1 MACCGETKEK
11 IDLKNEKFPELFIHI
26 GQDKINFNSDFGQF
40 NIDNKEIEIE
50 NESKLKK
57 DIKILNQKYLEG
69 KDILNELNSKINEI
83 DKKIKLMEKILIIN
97 EREKEYLNE
106 MSKKL
111 NLNNQK
117 I

>member
-11 IDLKNEKFPELFIHI
+11 IDLKNEKFPELFIQI
-26 GQDKINFNSDFGQF
+26 DQDKINFNSEFGKF
-40 NIDNKEIEIE
+40 NIDNKEIK
-50 NESKLKK
+50 NESKIKNDINILK
-57 DIKILNQKYLEG
+57 QKYSQGE
-69 KDILNELNSKINEI
+69 DILNELNSKINEI
-83 DKKIKLMEKILIIN
+83 DHKINLMEKILIIN